1 MKSVSTHL
9 GMKCGLEIHIQLNT
23 RSKIFCGCQNPTNL
37 EDPKPNSLTCEI
49 CFGMPG
55 SRPKLNKE
63 VVEVGRK
70 IALTLGCKIAEEMYF
85 SRKTYFYPDNSKDFQ
100 ITQYE
105 VPLGTGGGIKI
116 LSEGKEKIINIKRI
130 HLEEDAAK
138 TVHIGGMIGGKY
150 SLIDYNRSGVPVAE
164 IVTEPDITNPQE
176 ARAVIQKLITI
187 LEYLGVYD
195 SSSRAVIKSDA
206 NVSVYGGERVEVKE
220 ITGAKE
226 IEEALQYEI
235 VRQSNLVKSG
245 NKVKPEVR
253 TWNPEIKSTHSV
265 RMKEGEEEY
274 GYIFE
279 PDLPYVENKKEY
291 LEKIRKGLPELPS
304 QKVERF
310 VKEYKI
316 QKGLS
321 ESIASEK
328 ELAYLFEQVAKK
340 VKPDLAAT
348 WIAGY
353 LKKTLNWNGLLFR
366 NSGLKAEWII
376 DLLLSFQKGEL
387 TDRNAELAIR
397 KMVEEKKS
405 AQEIIKKY
413 DLAKES
419 VDLER
424 VVKEIIK
431 KNPKAVE
438 DARKDPKAIN
448 FLVGLILKETKGK
461 ADAQEVRKFI
471 LKGLE

>member
-1 MKSVSTHL
+1 
-9 GMKCGLEIHIQLNT
+9 
-23 RSKIFCGCQNPTNL
+23 
-37 EDPKPNSLTCEI
+37 
-49 CFGMPG
+49 
-55 SRPKLNKE
+55 
-63 VVEVGRK
+63 
-70 IALTLGCKIAEEMYF
+70 
-85 SRKTYFYPDNSKDFQ
+85 
-100 ITQYE
+100 
-105 VPLGTGGGIKI
+105 
-116 LSEGKEKIINIKRI
+116 
-130 HLEEDAAK
+130 
-138 TVHIGGMIGGKY
+138 
-150 SLIDYNRSGVPVAE
+150 
-164 IVTEPDITNPQE
+164 
-176 ARAVIQKLITI
+176 
-187 LEYLGVYD
+187 
-195 SSSRAVIKSDA
+195 
-206 NVSVYGGERVEVKE
+206 
-220 ITGAKE
+220 
-226 IEEALQYEI
+226 
-235 VRQSNLVKSG
+235 
-245 NKVKPEVR
+245 
-253 TWNPEIKSTHSV
+253 
-265 RMKEGEEEY
+265 MKEGEEEY

-328 ELAYLFEQVAKK
+328 ELAYLFEQVAKE

-348 WIAGY
+348 WIASY

-366 NSGLKAEWII
+366 NSSLKAEWII